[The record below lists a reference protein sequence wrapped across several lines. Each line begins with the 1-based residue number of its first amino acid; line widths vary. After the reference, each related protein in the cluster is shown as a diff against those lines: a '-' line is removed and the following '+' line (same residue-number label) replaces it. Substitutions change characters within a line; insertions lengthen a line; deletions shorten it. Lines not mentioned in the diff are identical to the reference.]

1 MPTLRPDGLT
11 HDQRRARRPATDKPL
26 RRSREHRLIGGV
38 CGGIAEFV
46 NADPRT
52 VRLVYLLSALPSL
65 GFTLVGYFLLWLL
78 IPGAP
83 AGSTAESAEA
93 AG

>member
-1 MPTLRPDGLT
+1 V
-11 HDQRRARRPATDKPL
+11 
-26 RRSREHRLIGGV
+26 GGV

-46 NADPRT
+46 NAEPRT
-52 VRLVYLLSALPSL
+52 VRVIYLLSALPSL

-78 IPGAP
+78 IPGTP
-83 AGSTAESAEA
+83 AGRTGDSAEA